1 MQDEPISQAVM
12 VITETEPCRFSVNI
26 EGNETSLE
34 VAQIMVKFLSDC
46 LEQIHRETKV
56 H

>member
-1 MQDEPISQAVM
+1 MQDEPVSQAVM
-12 VITETEPCRFSVNI
+12 IITETEPCRFSVEI